1 MNCRIVFLSLSL
13 LLFFRESRAQNQFSG
28 WLASFNSFKLNHKWS
43 IHFDG
48 QLRSGDQIGNV
59 QTILLRP
66 GVNYHFSK
74 HLYAS
79 AGYAYVDNR
88 RTMGAVTNYIPEQR
102 IWEQLVLSHK
112 FKSIGMSHR
121 LRAEQRFLPIVVVDN
136 EALRVVDH
144 AMAHRFRYF
153 LRNIIPFQ
161 KAPSFTEGVYFA
173 LQNEVFFNVAGKR
186 NVNGKLFDQ
195 NRLYGAL
202 GYRLP
207 RTFDLEAGYMYQ
219 YIKTAGGS
227 INNHVVQ
234 LALYKRL

>member
-13 LLFFRESRAQNQFSG
+13 LLFFCESGAQNQFSG

-48 QLRSGDQIGNV
+48 QLRSGDQFGNV

-66 GVNYHFSK
+66 GLNYHFNK
-74 HLYAS
+74 HFYAS
-79 AGYAYVDNR
+79 AGYAYVNNR
-88 RTMGAVTNYIPEQR
+88 RTMGGVTDYILEQR
-102 IWEQLVLSHK
+102 IWEQVVLSHK

-121 LRAEQRFLPIVVVDN
+121 FRTEQRFLPVVVVNN
-136 EALRVVDH
+136 EELRVVDH
-144 AMAHRFRYF
+144 VMAHRFRYF

-173 LQNEVFFNVAGKR
+173 LQNEVFLNVAGKT

-195 NRLYGAL
+195 NRLYEAL
-202 GYRLP
+202 GYRLR
-207 RTFDLEAGYMYQ
+207 RTFDLEAGYLYQ
-219 YIKTAGGS
+219 YIKTSGGS
-227 INNHVVQ
+227 THNHVLQ

>member
-1 MNCRIVFLSLSL
+1 
-13 LLFFRESRAQNQFSG
+13 
-28 WLASFNSFKLNHKWS
+28 
-43 IHFDG
+43 
-48 QLRSGDQIGNV
+48 
-59 QTILLRP
+59 
-66 GVNYHFSK
+66 
-74 HLYAS
+74 
-79 AGYAYVDNR
+79 
-88 RTMGAVTNYIPEQR
+88 MGAVTNYIPEQR

-186 NVNGKLFDQ
+186 NVNGKLFVI
-195 NRLYGAL
+195 REHYGQ
-202 GYRLP
+202 GTINVTDV
-207 RTFDLEAGYMYQ
+207 RTVNGQKMLTGTFQGKAFTTGNL
-219 YIKTAGGS
+219 K
-227 INNHVVQ
+227 V
-234 LALYKRL
+234 